1 MPIPLGYTENINTP
15 KADRNV
21 EAYWTHV
28 AKGSGDSLI
37 LPDGRCDIILRF
49 NEHQSKPPTLIVTGP
64 STIPYTVSFS
74 TGDTWLGMRLLPTRG
89 ALLWKKRI
97 LISENSVLRDQDAV
111 ELVPELSQLNRVR
124 PSYSDFKRALE
135 PLTPDKVDSTNQQML
150 DAAFDLIHL
159 VGGRIGIDSLAAH
172 VGCSARH
179 LNRLFRQSNGLSA
192 KAYSQLVRFHRG
204 LRLIVHERHSITHA
218 SIEAGYTDQAH
229 LTRSFRRFG
238 GFTPSNLPSDLS
250 IPTLF

>member
-1 MPIPLGYTENINTP
+1 MPIPLGYTENLITP
-15 KADRNV
+15 RSDRNV

-49 NEHQSKPPTLIVTGP
+49 NEHHSKPPTPIVTGP
-64 STIPYTVSFS
+64 STIPYKVSFS
-74 TGDTWLGMRLLPTRG
+74 TGDTWLGMRLRPTRG

-97 LISENSVLRDQDAV
+97 LMSENSVLREQDAI
-111 ELVPELSQLNRVR
+111 ELVPDLSRLNPVR
-124 PSYSDFKRALE
+124 PSYSDFKRVLE
-135 PLTPDKVDSTNQQML
+135 PIFSVKVDSTNQLML
-150 DAAFDLIHL
+150 DAAVDLIHL
-159 VGGRIGIDSLAAH
+159 GGGRMNIDDLATH

-204 LRLIVHERHSITHA
+204 LRLIVHERHAISHA